1 MIQLLF
7 DEGIDVENELSKGS
21 IWCLNYE
28 NLRGEMAIYSLTPY
42 HRIDQQGILRISKS
56 YSQFYRKIPLSYAI
70 KIKLLNCSYFLWKIS
85 NIIDFSN
92 SQTDLK
98 IHKL

>member
-28 NLRGEMAIYSLTPY
+28 NLREKMEIYSLTP
-42 HRIDQQGILRISKS
+42 HRRIDQQ
-56 YSQFYRKIPLSYAI
+56 
-70 KIKLLNCSYFLWKIS
+70 
-85 NIIDFSN
+85 
-92 SQTDLK
+92 
-98 IHKL
+98 